1 MRTNPKTT
9 VDMSDIHPTHIAVH
23 QQSRVFEIHF
33 SDGSE
38 YSLPME
44 YLRVFSPSAEARVA
58 RQRGELIRGKQQ
70 VNVLKVEPM
79 GAYAVRIVFDDG
91 HDSGVYSWTTL
102 KQLGENFESN
112 WRQYQQD
119 LVALTQSPHAQQKV
133 KVLLFMT
140 LAEKLGMDDFELE
153 LPGGEVRVGDV
164 IEDLRE
170 RGDEWREVLNPD
182 RLTITVNKQFVDT
195 GQLLFAGDEIAFVP
209 KA

>member
-1 MRTNPKTT
+1 
-9 VDMSDIHPTHIAVH
+9 MSDIHPTHIAVH
-23 QQSRVFEIHF
+23 QQSRVFEIQF

-58 RQRGELIRGKQQ
+58 RQRGDLIRGKQQ

-102 KQLGENFESN
+102 KQLGEKFESN

-119 LVALTQSPHAQQKV
+119 LAALTQSSHKQKKI

-140 LAEKLGMDDFELE
+140 LAEKLGMDDLE
-153 LPGGEVRVGDV
+153 LDLAADEVRVGDV

-170 RGDEWREVLNPD
+170 RGDDWHKALTPD
-182 RLTITVNKQFVDT
+182 RLTITVNKQFVDS
-195 GQLLFAGDEIAFVP
+195 GQLLYAGDEMALVP
-209 KA
+209 KS